1 MDRKTQIVRRATEL
15 FNTQGYA
22 HTSLEEIAQQVSL
35 RREGIYY
42 YFKDKSD
49 ILTEIIAA
57 QSKALLEGL
66 LAVVARDDLS
76 FQERLRF
83 AIRNHLERFNPHYLE
98 MAVATRESGAV
109 SAKPKFRALRAIW
122 KAYDKALLSL
132 IVGGQKAGAF
142 RKDVEPKI
150 AAFGIIGMWQ
160 WLSRWYHPEGRVTMD
175 QVVEIFYKIATTGI
189 LQPEPN
195 DRVAKTG
202 RASVRRRTTTAARR
216 ARSPRRR
223 HG

>member
-22 HTSLEEIAQQVSL
+22 HTSLEEIAKQVSL

-49 ILTEIIAA
+49 ILTEIIAG
-57 QSKALLEGL
+57 QSKALLAGL

-76 FQERLRF
+76 FEERLRS

-98 MAVATRESGAV
+98 MAVATREASSI
-109 SAKPKFRALRAIW
+109 SAKPKFRELRAIW

-150 AAFGIIGMWQ
+150 TAFGIIGMWQ

-175 QVVEIFYKIATTGI
+175 QVVEIFYTIAATGI
-189 LQPEPN
+189 LHAKSN
-195 DRVAKTG
+195 GRVAKPGGATVQ
-202 RASVRRRTTTAARR
+202 RKTTNAARR
-216 ARSPRRR
+216 ARSPRRL

>member
-49 ILTEIIAA
+49 ILTEIISA
-57 QSKALLEGL
+57 QSKALLAGL

-76 FQERLRF
+76 FEERLRS

-98 MAVATRESGAV
+98 MAVATREAGAV
-109 SAKPKFRALRAIW
+109 WAKPKFRELRAIW
-122 KAYDKALLSL
+122 KAYDRALLSL

-142 RKDVEPKI
+142 RIDVEPKI

-175 QVVEIFYKIATTGI
+175 QVVEIFYKIAATGI
-189 LQPEPN
+189 LHAESN
-195 DRVAKTG
+195 DRVPKAR
-202 RASVRRRTTTAARR
+202 RASGRRRTATAARR
-216 ARSPRRR
+216 ARSSKRLHR
-223 HG
+223 

>member
-15 FNTQGYA
+15 FNTHGYA
-22 HTSLEEIAQQVSL
+22 HTSLEDIAKQVNL

-57 QSKALLEGL
+57 QSKALLTGL
-66 LAVVARDDLS
+66 IGVVARSDLS
-76 FQERLRF
+76 FEERLRL

-98 MAVATRESGAV
+98 MAVATREASSV
-109 SAKPKFRALRAIW
+109 TAKPKFRQLRTIW

-160 WLSRWYHPEGRVTMD
+160 WLSRWYHPEGPVAMD
-175 QVVEIFYKIATTGI
+175 QVVDIFYTIATTGI
-189 LQPEPN
+189 LNPGSG
-195 DRVAKTG
+195 DRAVKSG
-202 RASVRRRTTTAARR
+202 RASARR
-216 ARSPRRR
+216 KMPGMARRPRSSKPT
-223 HG
+223 HT